1 MPQRDRPKPNKAS
14 QPGDDFRKIAGIGPV
29 LAQRLWDAGILS
41 YHDLGRHTPEEI
53 AAVLTDMAGISP
65 ERIAS
70 QNWIGQASDL
80 AGPPPEQSGPR
91 QHYAAFHIEF
101 LLDSD
106 NSVRR
111 SKVHHHQTDANDA
124 WPGWDEERLLSFLRD
139 RIPLAVAQRP
149 ADIAGAGPPLARA
162 PSEPPATI
170 PSNASQPPAAAPS
183 ESLPPSFLV
192 IEELA
197 PVRDSQISYI
207 QHIDE
212 PISVRLTLRIDP
224 TDGPVGAAFE
234 CGVEISARKLG
245 SHERLPVGTTHG
257 SIRGNDPVSYELTG
271 PPLSAGLYRLVAIVD
286 IYPTSH
292 SPQEPPLYSRTVF
305 GDLLQVA
312 DAPAHLQPASEGL

>member
-29 LAQRLWDAGILS
+29 LAQRLWDAGILT
-41 YHDLGRHTPEEI
+41 YHDLGGRTPEEI
-53 AAVLTDMAGISP
+53 AAVLTDIAGISS

-70 QNWIGQASDL
+70 QNWIGQARDL
-80 AGPPPEQSGPR
+80 AGPPPEPSGPR

-101 LLDSD
+101 LLESD

-124 WPGWDEERLLSFLRD
+124 WPGWDEERLLTFLRD

-149 ADIAGAGPPLARA
+149 ADIAGPGPPPARA

-170 PSNASQPPAAAPS
+170 PSNASQPPAAGPS

-207 QHIDE
+207 RHIDE
-212 PISVRLTLRIDP
+212 PISVRLTLRINPD
-224 TDGPVGAAFE
+224 DGPGRTAFE
-234 CGVEISARKLG
+234 CAAEISARKLG
-245 SHERLPVGTTHG
+245 GHERVLVGTTHG
-257 SIRGNDPVSYELTG
+257 AIRGDDPVSYELTG
-271 PPLSAGLYRLVAIVD
+271 QPLPAGLYRLVATVD
-286 IYPTSH
+286 IYPTRH
-292 SPQEPPLYSRTVF
+292 SPQEPLYSRTVF
-305 GDLLQVA
+305 GDLLQIA
-312 DAPAHLQPASEGL
+312 DAPAHIQSAAEGL